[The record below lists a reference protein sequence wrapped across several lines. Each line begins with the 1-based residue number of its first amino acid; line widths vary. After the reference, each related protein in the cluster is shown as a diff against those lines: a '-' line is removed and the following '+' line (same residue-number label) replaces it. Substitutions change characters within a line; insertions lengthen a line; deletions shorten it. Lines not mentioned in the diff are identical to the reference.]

1 LFGITTLT
9 EPFTY
14 NMVRMIA
21 FLHGARAFGAVENYV
36 VDLVTGLRLAGM
48 PCVLI
53 YPDDPVLEPFRS
65 LEGGSVR
72 VEPMPPATLLGSGLP
87 ALGKIVQKLRALRP
101 EIVHVTDV
109 WSVALV
115 AARLAG
121 TPRVLVTHHTPEL
134 PRQDSLMGKVWW
146 GAAWATRPEVIYTS
160 EADRRSGEKNAHVVY
175 LGIDLQR
182 FRQADPALDRNGPV
196 VGNVGRLVPQKGQ
209 RFLLEA
215 APLVL
220 QRHPQ
225 ARFVLVGEG
234 PARAA
239 LEAQVRAA
247 GIEEHVLLT
256 GERSDVPAWLASFD
270 VFALP
275 SLFEGLS
282 YAVIEAQAAGVPV
295 VATPVGGVR
304 DTVVDRQTGL
314 IVPPKDPKALA
325 DAICWLLENPREA
338 RTLSEEATRRV
349 ERFSKERMVQQ
360 TIAIYEQNNR

>member
-1 LFGITTLT
+1 
-9 EPFTY
+9 
-14 NMVRMIA
+14 MIA

-36 VDLVTGLRLAGM
+36 VDLIAGLREAGKA
-48 PCVLI
+48 CVLI
-53 YPDDPVLEPFRS
+53 YPDDPALAPFRS

-72 VEPMPPATLLGSGLP
+72 VDPMPPEALLGPGPS
-87 ALGKIVQKLRALRP
+87 ALVQIVRKLRALRP
-101 EIVHVTDV
+101 QIVHVTDV
-109 WSVALV
+109 WSTALV

-134 PRQDSLMGKVWW
+134 PRQDSMLGKIWW
-146 GAAWATRPEVIYTS
+146 RAAWATRPEVIYTS
-160 EADRRSGEKNAHVVY
+160 ESDHRSGMKKNAHVIY

-182 FRQADPALDRNGPV
+182 FRQSGPAMDRNGPV
-196 VGNVGRLVPQKGQ
+196 VGNVARLVPQKGQ

-234 PARAA
+234 PSRAG
-239 LEAQVRAA
+239 LEAQARAS
-247 GIEEHVLLT
+247 GIDGHVLLT

-275 SLFEGLS
+275 SLFEGLC

-304 DTVVDRQTGL
+304 DTVVDRETGL
-314 IVPPKDPKALA
+314 IVPPEDPKALA
-325 DAICWLLENPREA
+325 DAICWLLENPIEA
-338 RTLSEEATRRV
+338 RKLSGEAARRV
-349 ERFSKERMVQQ
+349 ERFSKERMVQR
-360 TIAIYEQNNR
+360 TIALYEQATDR